1 MLVITVLFGAHLQNS
16 PYGPDV
22 QLGKAGRASLRGTR
36 LRRVYCISPYLY
48 LHVLGIIIIHVTVN
62 EGPIRQP

>member
-36 LRRVYCISPYLY
+36 LRRVYCISPYL
-48 LHVLGIIIIHVTVN
+48 LGIIIIHVTVN

>member
-36 LRRVYCISPYLY
+36 LRRVYCISLY
-48 LHVLGIIIIHVTVN
+48 IPGIIIIHVTVN

>member
-36 LRRVYCISPYLY
+36 LRRVYCISPYIP
-48 LHVLGIIIIHVTVN
+48 GIIIIHVTVN

>member
-36 LRRVYCISPYLY
+36 LRRVHCISPYIP
-48 LHVLGIIIIHVTVN
+48 GIIIIHVTVN

>member
-36 LRRVYCISPYLY
+36 LRRVYCISPYIP
-48 LHVLGIIIIHVTVN
+48 GIIIIHVTVN
-62 EGPIRQP
+62 EGPIRQS

>member
-36 LRRVYCISPYLY
+36 LRRVYCISPYL
-48 LHVLGIIIIHVTVN
+48 LGIIIIHVTVN
-62 EGPIRQP
+62 ESPIRQP

>member
-36 LRRVYCISPYLY
+36 LRREYCISPYIP
-48 LHVLGIIIIHVTVN
+48 GIIIIHVTVD

>member
-1 MLVITVLFGAHLQNS
+1 MLVIIVLFGAHLQNS
-16 PYGPDV
+16 LYGPDV

-36 LRRVYCISPYLY
+36 LRRVYCISPYI
-48 LHVLGIIIIHVTVN
+48 LGIIIIHVTVN

>member
-1 MLVITVLFGAHLQNS
+1 MLVITVLFGAHLQNTCS

-36 LRRVYCISPYLY
+36 LRRVYCISPYI
-48 LHVLGIIIIHVTVN
+48 LGIIIIHVTVN

>member
-16 PYGPDV
+16 PCGPDV
-22 QLGKAGRASLRGTR
+22 QLGKAGRAALRGTR
-36 LRRVYCISPYLY
+36 LRRVYCISPYIP
-48 LHVLGIIIIHVTVN
+48 GIIIIHVTVD

>member
-1 MLVITVLFGAHLQNS
+1 MLVINVLFGAHLQNS

-36 LRRVYCISPYLY
+36 LRRVYCISPYIP
-48 LHVLGIIIIHVTVN
+48 GIIIIHVTVN

>member
-22 QLGKAGRASLRGTR
+22 RLGKAGRASLRGTR
-36 LRRVYCISPYLY
+36 LRRVYCISPYI
-48 LHVLGIIIIHVTVN
+48 HVPGIIIIHVTVN

>member
-1 MLVITVLFGAHLQNS
+1 MLVITVLFGAHLQNTLVS
-16 PYGPDV
+16 TYGPDV

-36 LRRVYCISPYLY
+36 LRRVYCISPYI
-48 LHVLGIIIIHVTVN
+48 LGIIIIHVTVN